1 MEQLLQHLTW
11 LDDRQEEMLSQIIE
25 LCNINSNTINLA
37 GIALVKEKLVG
48 YFESLGGDLELIDT
62 EPMTTIDDE
71 GNSSKQPLGE
81 IIHIVKHPDAPTK
94 IMLCIHMDTVYSQDD
109 EFQICQMTEGGQLN
123 GPGVADAKGGL
134 IVMLYA
140 LKTLEQSPLAGKV
153 GWEVII
159 NPDEEIGSPGSESFI
174 RCRAPLCDF
183 GLLFEPALPGGHMVS
198 DRKGSG
204 NFTFIVRGKSA
215 HSGRDFAEGRNAI
228 TALARLLDEIDR
240 LNGEPDVIFNVGR
253 VSGGGALNM
262 VPDLAVGRVNV
273 RVKDLEEQNGV
284 EIDFEDLVEK
294 YNELDGI
301 SVQMHGRFTSPPKPT
316 DEAAKKVQQR
326 ISSCGE
332 ALGISFEFKATG
344 GASDGNKFSDA
355 GLPNVD
361 TMGPCGGN
369 IHSNKEFLI
378 PESLVP
384 RTKLAALAILSFASE
399 T

>member
-1 MEQLLQHLTW
+1 MEELLQHLTW
-11 LDDRQEEMLSQIIE
+11 LDGQQDEMLTAITE

-37 GIALVKEKLVG
+37 GIALVKEKLVSR
-48 YFESLGGDLELIDT
+48 FESLSGDLELIDT
-62 EPMTTIDDE
+62 QPMTTIDDE
-71 GNSSKQPLGE
+71 GRSSKQPLGE
-81 IIHIVKHPDAPTK
+81 IIHIVKYPDAPKK

-109 EFQICQMTEGGQLN
+109 EFQTCQMTDGGQLN

-140 LKTLEQSPLAGKV
+140 LKTLEQSPLAGKI

-174 RCRAPLCDF
+174 RSRAPFCDF

-198 DRKGSG
+198 DRKGTG

-215 HSGRDFAEGRNAI
+215 HSGRDFSTGRNAI

-253 VSGGGALNM
+253 ISGGGALNM

-284 EIDFEDLVEK
+284 EIDFEDLVQK
-294 YNELDGI
+294 YNQLDGI
-301 SVQMHGRFTSPPKPT
+301 SVEMHGRFTSPPKPT
-316 DEAAKKVQQR
+316 DEAAEKVQQR
-326 ISSCGE
+326 ISLCGE
-332 ALGISFEFKATG
+332 ALGISFEFKGTG
-344 GASDGNKFSDA
+344 GASDGNKFADA

-369 IHSNKEFLI
+369 IHSSNEFLI

-384 RTKLAALAILSFASE
+384 RAKLAALAILSFASE
-399 T
+399 A

>member
-1 MEQLLQHLTW
+1 MDKLLPMLGW
-11 LDDRQEEMLSQIIE
+11 LDQKQDEMLEAIIE
-25 LCNINSNTINLA
+25 LCNINSYTTNLA
-37 GIALVKEKLVG
+37 GIAMVKEKLVDH
-48 YFESLGGDLELIDT
+48 FESLGGDLSLIDT
-62 EPMTTIDDE
+62 EPMTSIGDD
-71 GNSSKQPLGE
+71 GCSSKQPLGE
-81 IIHIVKHPDAPTK
+81 IIHIVKHPEASK
-94 IMLCIHMDTVYSQDD
+94 KVMLCIHMDTVYSQDD
-109 EFQICQMTEGGQLN
+109 EFQICRMTEGGQLN

-140 LKTLEQSPLAGKV
+140 LKALERSPLTGKI

-174 RCRAPLCDF
+174 RSRAPRCDF

-198 DRKGSG
+198 ERKGTG

-215 HSGRDFAEGRNAI
+215 HSGRDFSAGRNAI

-240 LNGEPDVIFNVGR
+240 LNGEPDVTFNVGR
-253 VSGGGALNM
+253 ISGGGALNM

-273 RVKDLEEQNGV
+273 RVKDLEEQSGV

-294 YNELDGI
+294 YNQLDGI
-301 SVQMHGRFTSPPKPT
+301 SVEMHGRFTSPPKPS
-316 DEAAKKVQQR
+316 DEAAQKVQRR
-326 ISSCGE
+326 ISECGD
-332 ALGISFEFKATG
+332 ALGMSFEFKGTG
-344 GASDGNKFSDA
+344 GASDGNKFADA

-369 IHSNKEFLI
+369 IHSSNEFLI

-384 RTKLAALAILSFASE
+384 RAKLAALTILSCVSDA
-399 T
+399 

>member
-1 MEQLLQHLTW
+1 MEELLQHLTW
-11 LDDRQEEMLSQIIE
+11 LDGQQDEMLTAITE

-37 GIALVKEKLVG
+37 GIALVKEKLVSH
-48 YFESLGGDLELIDT
+48 FESLSGDLELIDT
-62 EPMTTIDDE
+62 QPMTTIDDE
-71 GNSSKQPLGE
+71 GLSSKQPLGE
-81 IIHIVKHPDAPTK
+81 IIHIVKHPDAPKK

-109 EFQICQMTEGGQLN
+109 EFQTCQMTDGGQLN

-140 LKTLEQSPLAGKV
+140 LKTLEQSPLAGKI

-174 RCRAPLCDF
+174 RSRAPFCDF

-198 DRKGSG
+198 DRKGTG

-215 HSGRDFAEGRNAI
+215 HSGRDFSAGRNAI

-253 VSGGGALNM
+253 ISGGGALNM

-284 EIDFEDLVEK
+284 EIDFEDLIQK
-294 YNELDGI
+294 YNQLDGI
-301 SVQMHGRFTSPPKPT
+301 SVEMHGRFTSPPKPT
-316 DEAAKKVQQR
+316 DEAAEKVQQR
-326 ISSCGE
+326 ISLCGE
-332 ALGISFEFKATG
+332 ALGISFEFKGTG
-344 GASDGNKFSDA
+344 GASDGNKFADA

-369 IHSNKEFLI
+369 IHSSNEFLI

-384 RTKLAALAILSFASE
+384 RAKLAALAILSFASE
-399 T
+399 A

>member
-1 MEQLLQHLTW
+1 MEELLQHLTW
-11 LDDRQEEMLSQIIE
+11 LDDRQDEMLSAIIE

-37 GIALVKEKLVG
+37 GLDLVKEKLVSH
-48 YFESLGGDLELIDT
+48 FESLSGDLELIDT
-62 EPMTTIDDE
+62 QPMTSIDDD
-71 GNSSKQPLGE
+71 GRSSKQPLGE
-81 IIHIVKHPDAPTK
+81 IIHIVKNPDAPKK

-109 EFQICQMTEGGQLN
+109 EFQTCQMTDGGQLN

-140 LKTLEQSPLAGKV
+140 LKTLEQSPLAGKI

-174 RCRAPLCDF
+174 RSRAPLCDF

-215 HSGRDFAEGRNAI
+215 HSGRDFSAGRNAI

-253 VSGGGALNM
+253 ISGGGALNM

-284 EIDFEDLVEK
+284 EIDFEDLIQK
-294 YNELDGI
+294 YNQLDGI
-301 SVQMHGRFTSPPKPT
+301 SVEMHGRFTSPPKPS
-316 DEAAKKVQQR
+316 DKAAEKVQQR
-326 ISSCGE
+326 ITSCGD
-332 ALGISFEFKATG
+332 ALGISFEFKGTG
-344 GASDGNKFSDA
+344 GASDGNKFADA

-369 IHSNKEFLI
+369 IHSSNEFLI

-384 RTKLAALAILSFASE
+384 RAKLAALAILSFASE
-399 T
+399 A